1 MATIFQALFMLMLV
15 VWFVAVVMRK
25 LGLPTIMGELIMG
38 VVIGPAALGW
48 VQPSEIIEILAQIG
62 IFFLMLH
69 TGVETEPRDF
79 FEALKNSLALV
90 VVGAVVPFFVSVG
103 VARAFGYEGVVAVFV
118 GLTMTATA
126 VVITLK
132 ILRDLG
138 LHNTRFAR
146 VIVASCVIDSLLS
159 LVIFSFVLGI
169 LQGEAMDFTH
179 LAIVIGQIVLF
190 FAISVAIG
198 YYLYP
203 KMTFP
208 FRDKNGKGF
217 TFVLVLG
224 FAGGLFAQS
233 IGLHIMVGAY
243 IAGLF
248 FEEKVVN
255 KKLYDLVNDRL
266 YGLSY
271 SFLGPIFF
279 ISLGFHITFN
289 LSAESIWMLMALTTM
304 VLIGQ
309 IISAGLMARRMHFT
323 WLESLTVGAGM
334 CGRAEMAFILAS
346 VGIDLGILNNEL
358 FSVLVF
364 TAFLLNLL
372 TPLMLKGCAVLLERY
387 QSQWPY

>member
-1 MATIFQALFMLMLV
+1 MGTIFQALFMLMSV
-15 VWFVAVVMRK
+15 VWLVAVVMRK
-25 LGLPTIMGELIMG
+25 IGLPTIMGELIMG

-48 VQPSEIIEILAQIG
+48 VQPSETIEILAQIG

-69 TGVETEPRDF
+69 TGVETEPREF
-79 FEALKNSLALV
+79 FDALKNSLALV
-90 VVGAVVPFFVSVG
+90 VVGAIVPFFVSTG
-103 VARAFGYEGVVAVFV
+103 VALAFGHSGVDSVFV

-146 VIVASCVIDSLLS
+146 VIVASCVIDNLLS
-159 LVIFSFVLGI
+159 LIVFSFVIGV
-169 LQGEAMDFTH
+169 LQGQAVDLLQ
-179 LAIVIGQIVLF
+179 LAVVAGKILLF
-190 FAISVAIG
+190 FAVSVSIG

-203 KMTFP
+203 RMTFP
-208 FRDKNGKGF
+208 FHNKNGKGF

-224 FAGGLFAQS
+224 FAGGLLAQA

-248 FEEKVVN
+248 FEEKVAD

-289 LSAESIWMLMALTTM
+289 LSANSIWMLAALTVM

-309 IISAGLMARRMHFT
+309 IISAGLMAKRMHFT
-323 WLESLTVGAGM
+323 WLESLTIGAGM

-346 VGIDLGILNNEL
+346 VGIDMGILKSEL

-372 TPLMLKGCAVLLERY
+372 TPLMLKGCAVLLKKYEPH
-387 QSQWPY
+387 WPY

>member
-1 MATIFQALFMLMLV
+1 MDTIFQSLFMLMAV
-15 VWFVAVVMRK
+15 VWLVAVIMRK
-25 LGLPTIMGELIMG
+25 IGLPTIMGELIMG
-38 VVIGPAALGW
+38 VVIGPAVLGW
-48 VQPSEIIEILAQIG
+48 VQPSETIEILAQIG

-69 TGVETEPRDF
+69 TGVETEPREF
-79 FEALKNSLALV
+79 FDALKNSLALV
-90 VVGAVVPFFVSVG
+90 VVGAIVPFFVSMG
-103 VARAFGYEGVVAVFV
+103 VALAYGYGWVDSVFV

-138 LHNTRFAR
+138 LHHARFAR
-146 VIVASCVIDSLLS
+146 VIVASCVIDNLLS
-159 LVIFSFVLGI
+159 LVVFSFVIGV
-169 LQGEAMDFTH
+169 LQGKAVDFSELAM
-179 LAIVIGQIVLF
+179 LAGKILLF
-190 FAISVAIG
+190 FAVSVSIG

-203 KMTFP
+203 RMTFP
-208 FRDKNGKGF
+208 FHDKNGKGF

-224 FAGGLFAQS
+224 FAGGLLAQA

-248 FEEKVVN
+248 FEEKVAN

-279 ISLGFHITFN
+279 ISLGFNITFN
-289 LSAESIWMLMALTTM
+289 LSANSIWMLATLTLT

-309 IISAGLMARRMHFT
+309 IVSAGLMARRMHFT
-323 WLESLTVGAGM
+323 WLESLTIGVGM

-346 VGIDLGILNNEL
+346 VGLNLGVFKSEL

-372 TPLMLKGCAVLLERY
+372 TPLMLKGCAVLLEKY
-387 QSQWPY
+387 QPHWPY

>member
-1 MATIFQALFMLMLV
+1 MDTIFQALFMLMLV
-15 VWFVAVVMRK
+15 IWFVAVVMRK
-25 LGLPTIMGELIMG
+25 IGLPVIMGELVMG

-69 TGVETEPRDF
+69 AGVETEPGEF
-79 FEALKNSLALV
+79 FDALKNSLALV
-90 VVGAVVPFFVSVG
+90 VVGAIVPFFVSLG
-103 VARAFGYEGVVAVFV
+103 VALAFGYALVDSVFV

-138 LHNTRFAR
+138 LNHTRFAR
-146 VIVASCVIDSLLS
+146 VIVASCVIDNLLS
-159 LVIFSFVLGI
+159 LVVFSFVLGV
-169 LQGEAMDFTH
+169 LKGEAMELSQ
-179 LAIVIGQIVLF
+179 LAVVAGKIMLF
-190 FAISVAIG
+190 FAVSVGIG

-208 FRDKNGKGF
+208 FHNKNGKGF

-224 FAGGLFAQS
+224 FAGGLLAQA

-248 FEEKVVN
+248 FEERVAN

-289 LSAESIWMLMALTTM
+289 LSAGSIWMLVTLTAM
-304 VLIGQ
+304 VLMGQ
-309 IISAGLMARRMHFT
+309 VISAGLMARRMHFT
-323 WLESLTVGAGM
+323 WLESLTIGAGM

-346 VGIDLGILNNEL
+346 VGIDLGILNSEL

-372 TPLMLKGCAVLLERY
+372 TPLMLKGCAVLLEKY
-387 QSQWPY
+387 QPHWPY